1 MEMIVFKAGSNLNVF
16 VLFDESVKVVSDEH
30 EVFSSAEVVVSNDF
44 DNFSVFWK
52 KFILE
57 YFEF

>member
-30 EVFSSAEVVVSNDF
+30 EVFSSTKVVVSNNF
-44 DNFSVFWK
+44 DNFSVF
-52 KFILE
+52 
-57 YFEF
+57 

>member
-16 VLFDESVKVVSDEH
+16 VLFDESVKVVSDEY

-52 KFILE
+52 EFILE